1 MRLVGG
7 VFLLIF
13 KMIYA
18 DEGLDIK
25 TLLRKDDSK
34 LQNNTKSTT
43 HAELMISERVTGM
56 SHTISIPIGKT
67 YRFKSLKMKIYH
79 CYKAPPE
86 EKPESTAF
94 INLWDYP
101 EDGLPQRVLTGWIFA
116 SSPAVS
122 IAQHPRYVVGI
133 KKCYTP
139 EEELQDLVEEL
150 TESEDL

>member
-1 MRLVGG
+1 MKLLRGG
-7 VFLLIF
+7 LLLFIA
-13 KMIYA
+13 IVYA
-18 DEGLDIK
+18 DEGFDVK
-25 TLLRKDDSK
+25 ELLNKEDSK
-34 LQNNTKSTT
+34 LLTNTESTT
-43 HAELMISERVTGM
+43 HAELVIAERVTGV
-56 SHTISIPIGKT
+56 SHTVSIPIGKT

-79 CYKAPPE
+79 CYRAPPE

-101 EDGLPQRVLTGWIFA
+101 EDGLPHRILTGWIFA

-139 EEELQDLVEEL
+139 EEELKDLVEEL
-150 TESEDL
+150 TEK

>member
-1 MRLVGG
+1 MILLRGG
-7 VFLLIF
+7 VLLF
-13 KMIYA
+13 STMIYA
-18 DEGLDIK
+18 DDGVNIK
-25 TLLRKDDSK
+25 NLLRQSDSK
-34 LQNNTKSTT
+34 LLSNTKSTT
-43 HAELMISERVTGM
+43 HAELVISERVTGV

-150 TESEDL
+150 TENEDV